1 MTYKQLLDK
10 LNDIPVSKLND
21 QVAVNIHA
29 TNDTYNVRTL
39 DMATTSDH
47 LSLGLEVGQFY
58 LECLDLI
65 N

>member
-10 LNDIPVSKLND
+10 LNEIPTDRLND
-21 QVAVNIHA
+21 QIAVNIHA

-39 DMATTSDH
+39 DMATNSDH
-47 LSLGLEVGQFY
+47 LSLGLEVGHFY
-58 LECLDLI
+58 LECLYLI

>member
-1 MTYKQLLDK
+1 MTYKELIDK
-10 LNDIPVSKLND
+10 LNEIPVKRLND

-29 TNDTYNVRTL
+29 TNDTYNVRAL
-39 DMATTSDH
+39 DMATNNDY

>member
-10 LNDIPVSKLND
+10 LNEIPANRLND

-39 DMATTSDH
+39 DMATNNDH